1 MKFVSISLIIYILN
15 IIDINSQKKIFV
27 NQFVQKFLSQ
37 EYYNKIIEK
46 YDINL
51 KIIEKENIKEE
62 ILINTSYS
70 FIDDKL
76 DFSYSGQLFYLNEAN
91 VDSLSKQ
98 NEYKDDNFIFLLNSE
113 LTLNECISKFN
124 NIIIK
129 KTKAII
135 VPNNLI
141 DNINLMA
148 MKYYSELSIYLIE
161 IKEDIFSKL
170 IQTYI
175 YSNSNNTNY
184 SIYYGEIKS
193 KRHELFSYLNINII
207 IIILSLIFI
216 LTLIFMYF
224 RLMLDTQIKIKFY
237 DFIYNILKNKCIIF
251 LLLLFQ
257 IYHFN
262 DLKGFYNYNNNK
274 PMILFYITIMF
285 IIITKYSITSTFI
298 FQLTGILLYIRV
310 PRIYIK
316 IIEFL
321 SMMNLILHYFNEFF
335 INLEQNSFLILYILI
350 IFMVFFVNIRN
361 IIYLSKINSKLKKK
375 HKKYK
380 RTIKIKIFILISQ
393 LISFIFYIFFF
404 FLLTQYFSFKKDL
417 YFIIEKYILF
427 ESLDILL
434 LIKISILYIILLTT
448 FGFSHYIYIKKSNKK
463 IQTKPK
469 YISNI
474 PKSITSND
482 ISLSNFITSN
492 VRKPFIVLSPK
503 AFLYNKKQIKDDNS
517 IAIKSK
523 IGKIYIN

>member
-1 MKFVSISLIIYILN
+1 MKFDSISLFIYILN
-15 IIDINSQKKIFV
+15 IIDINSQQKKIFAH
-27 NQFVQKFLSQ
+27 QFIQKFLSQ

-46 YDINL
+46 YDINF

-62 ILINTSYS
+62 ILINSSYS
-70 FIDDKL
+70 FINDEL
-76 DFSYSGQLFYLNEAN
+76 DFSYSGQLFYLNETN

-98 NEYKDDNFIFLLNSE
+98 NEYKDDNFIFLINSE
-113 LTLNECISKFN
+113 LTLNDCISKFN

-135 VPNNLI
+135 IPSNLI
-141 DNINLMA
+141 DNINQMA
-148 MKYYSELSIYLIE
+148 MKYYSELSIYLIK

-184 SIYYGEIKS
+184 NIYYGIIKS

-224 RLMLDTQIKIKFY
+224 RSMLDARIKIKCY
-237 DFIYNILKNKCIIF
+237 DFIYNILKCKCIIF

-257 IYHFN
+257 LHYFN
-262 DLKGFYNYNNNK
+262 DLKGFYNYNK
-274 PMILFYITIMF
+274 PAILFYITIMF

-310 PRIYIK
+310 PKVYIK

-321 SMMNLILHYFNEFF
+321 SIMNLILHYINECF
-335 INLEQNSFLILYILI
+335 INLEHLNSFLILYILI

-361 IIYLSKINSKLKKK
+361 IIYLFKINSKLKRK
-375 HKKYK
+375 HEKYK

-393 LISFIFYIFFF
+393 LFSFILYIFFF
-404 FLLTQYFSFKKDL
+404 SFLTQYFSFKKDL

-434 LIKISILYIILLTT
+434 LIKISILYIILFTT

-463 IQTKPK
+463 IQTKPE

-474 PKSITSND
+474 PKSISSND
-482 ISLSNFITSN
+482 NSLSNFIEN
-492 VRKPFIVLSPK
+492 NFRKTFIVLSPK
-503 AFLYNKKQIKDDNS
+503 AFFYNKKQIKDDNA